1 MSRTMKKLGLVFKEA
16 SENRIKST
24 LKKSDAVFIVKY
36 SGVASPDLCSLRQTL
51 KYSNAAF
58 FVVKNSVARRALK
71 DSGLECL
78 VKNIDGP
85 CGIVFIKDEPVAVSK
100 SLFDFV
106 KEHEQ
111 LKVEGGSL
119 KNKIL
124 EKQDI
129 EAMSKLPSKEV
140 LRAQVVMTLNSP
152 ISGLVIS
159 LNQVLAK
166 FVYCIDQIKQKKV
179 S

>member
-1 MSRTMKKLGLVFKEA
+1 MKKLGLIFREV
-16 SENRIKST
+16 SENRIKNT
-24 LKKSDAVFIVKY
+24 LKESEAVFIIGY

-51 KYSNAAF
+51 KGTKASL

-71 DSGLECL
+71 DSGMEAL
-78 VKNIDGP
+78 VSSIEGP
-85 CGIVFIKDEPVAVSK
+85 CGMVFIKDEPVAVSK

-106 KEHEQ
+106 KEHEK

-119 KNKIL
+119 KDKIL
-124 EKQDI
+124 EKKDI

-152 ISGLVIS
+152 ISGLVIA

-166 FVYCIDQIKQKKV
+166 FVYCIDQIKQKKT